1 MEFHFLCIP
10 GWGATGVQETSTDK
24 LKETVVPIVE
34 SSICKGRMKQ
44 PEDVNEDL
52 IVCVGDTAEGPCK
65 VMSHQRKGFKK
76 DHLVIGSAKGA
87 QNLTFS
93 FVFLL
98 QGG

>member
-65 VMSHQRKGFKK
+65 VMSHQRKDFKK
-76 DHLVIGSAKGA
+76 II
-87 QNLTFS
+87 
-93 FVFLL
+93 
-98 QGG
+98 